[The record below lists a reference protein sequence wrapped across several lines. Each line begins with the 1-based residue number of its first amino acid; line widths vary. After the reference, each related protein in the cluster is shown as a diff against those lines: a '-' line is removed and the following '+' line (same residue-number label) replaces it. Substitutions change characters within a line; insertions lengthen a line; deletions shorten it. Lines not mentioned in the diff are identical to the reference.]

1 MDVNFLILAAALVL
15 IYGAV
20 SGIASRSIVTPPM
33 AFMLT
38 GVLCGP
44 LVLKLFDIQH
54 QAAAVELLATV
65 ALVIIVCSDASQINL
80 REFRKTERLPGRLLL
95 IGLPLTMVLGAG
107 IAKLAF
113 PDFPLAAVALIAVI
127 LSPTDAA
134 LGQAI
139 ITNESVPETIREGI
153 NVESGLNDGICLP
166 PIFILLFLLGA
177 DLSDVPHHDW
187 VSFTLMQ
194 ILLAPVAG
202 AIVGFGGG
210 RLIDLAARRNWVD
223 EGFGR
228 LTMPAIALLAYALAE
243 AIGGNGFIA
252 AFVSGLLL
260 GVRTESVRKRMQS
273 FSETEGT
280 MLSLLVFLVLGLCL
294 IPLTVQY
301 WNVTTTVYAILSLTV
316 IRMLPVAIS
325 LIGLGYD
332 WRTKLV
338 IGWFGPRGI
347 ASILYVLLLV
357 RYLGTSGY
365 EILIATGVQT
375 VALSVLLHGL
385 TAAPLANIYGRWMKA
400 HASSGDHEG

>member
-1 MDVNFLILAAALVL
+1 MNVDFLILAAALVL
-15 IYGAV
+15 VYGAV

-44 LVLKLFDIQH
+44 LVFNLFEVPYR
-54 QAAAVELLATV
+54 AAAVELLATV
-65 ALVIIVCSDASQINL
+65 ALVIIVSADASQISF
-80 REFRKTERLPGRLLL
+80 RQFRKSERLPGRLLL

-107 IAKLAF
+107 IAKLIF
-113 PDFPLAAVALIAVI
+113 PGFELAAVALIAVI

-139 ITNESVPETIREGI
+139 ITNESVPETTREGI

-194 ILLAPVAG
+194 LLMAPVAG

-252 AFVSGLLL
+252 AFVSGLML
-260 GVRTESVRKRMQS
+260 GVRTKSVREKMQN

-280 MLSLLVFLVLGLCL
+280 LLSLLVFLILGLSL
-294 IPLTVQY
+294 IPMTLKY
-301 WNVTTTVYAILSLTV
+301 WNLMTTVYAILSLTV

-325 LIGLGYD
+325 VIGLGYN

-347 ASILYVLLLV
+347 ASILYLLLLV
-357 RYLGTSGY
+357 RYLGSSGY

-385 TAAPLANIYGRWMKA
+385 TASPLASLYGRWMQA
-400 HASSGDHEG
+400 HGSRGRTAA

>member
-1 MDVNFLILAAALVL
+1 L

-20 SGIASRSIVTPPM
+20 SRIASRSIVTPPM

-44 LVLKLFDIQH
+44 LVLNLFKIPY

-65 ALVIIVCSDASQINL
+65 ALVIIVSADASQISF
-80 REFRKTERLPGRLLL
+80 RQFRKRERLPERLLL
-95 IGLPLTMVLGAG
+95 IGLPLTMLLGAG
-107 IAKLAF
+107 IAKLIF
-113 PDFPLAAVALIAVI
+113 PGFELAAVALIAVI

-139 ITNESVPETIREGI
+139 ITNESVPETTREGI

-194 ILLAPVAG
+194 LLMAPVAG

-243 AIGGNGFIA
+243 VIGGNGFIA
-252 AFVSGLLL
+252 AFVSGLML
-260 GVRTESVRKRMQS
+260 GVRTKSVREKMQN

-280 MLSLLVFLVLGLCL
+280 LLSLLVFLILGLSL
-294 IPLTVQY
+294 IPMTLKY
-301 WNVTTTVYAILSLTV
+301 WNLMTTVYAILSLTV

-325 LIGLGYD
+325 VIGLGYN

-347 ASILYVLLLV
+347 ASILYLLLLV
-357 RYLGTSGY
+357 RYLGSSGY

-385 TAAPLANIYGRWMKA
+385 TASPLASLYGRWMQA
-400 HASSGDHEG
+400 HGSRGRTAA

>member
-1 MDVNFLILAAALVL
+1 MNVDFLILAAAIVLV
-15 IYGAV
+15 YGAV

-33 AFMLT
+33 ASMLT

-44 LVLKLFDIQH
+44 LVFNLFEVPYR
-54 QAAAVELLATV
+54 AAAVELLATV
-65 ALVIIVCSDASQINL
+65 ALVIIVSADASQI
-80 REFRKTERLPGRLLL
+80 RFRQFRKSERLPERLLL
-95 IGLPLTMVLGAG
+95 IGLPLTMLLGAG
-107 IAKLAF
+107 IAKLIF
-113 PDFPLAAVALIAVI
+113 PGFELAAVALIAVI

-139 ITNESVPETIREGI
+139 ITNESVPETTREGI

-194 ILLAPVAG
+194 LLMAPVAG

-252 AFVSGLLL
+252 AFVSGLML
-260 GVRTESVRKRMQS
+260 GVRTKSVREKMQN

-280 MLSLLVFLVLGLCL
+280 LLSLLVFLILGLSL
-294 IPLTVQY
+294 IPMTLKY
-301 WNVTTTVYAILSLTV
+301 WNLMTTVYAILSLTV

-325 LIGLGYD
+325 VIGLGYN

-347 ASILYVLLLV
+347 ASILYLLLLV
-357 RYLGTSGY
+357 RYLGSSGY

-385 TAAPLANIYGRWMKA
+385 TASPLASLYGRWMQA
-400 HASSGDHEG
+400 HGSRGRTAA